1 VGRSRSILLGVNLD
15 VVRIIQIVH
24 RNISVKFKLKNKCD
38 NFQWILIAVYGLALK
53 KKDNFLLELAH
64 TCSTETLPLLVGGDF
79 NVLRNPSK
87 KNNTR
92 YDDRW
97 LFLLNVVI
105 NNVNLRELQ
114 LSGRQYTP
122 GQITYKNPTYQKLD
136 RILASPEWE
145 MKYPKA
151 TVQTLTREIS
161 YQTPLLLDTG
171 NPSKSSISQL
181 FKFEL
186 SWLLK
191 DGFYELVA
199 DIWRRKKRSSMYR
212 NMAKQAKIPQ

>member
-1 VGRSRSILLGVNLD
+1 
-15 VVRIIQIVH
+15 
-24 RNISVKFKLKNKCD
+24 
-38 NFQWILIAVYGLALK
+38 
-53 KKDNFLLELAH
+53 
-64 TCSTETLPLLVGGDF
+64 
-79 NVLRNPSK
+79 
-87 KNNTR
+87 
-92 YDDRW
+92 
-97 LFLLNVVI
+97 
-105 NNVNLRELQ
+105 
-114 LSGRQYTP
+114 
-122 GQITYKNPTYQKLD
+122 
-136 RILASPEWE
+136 LASPEWE

-199 DIWRRKKRSSMYR
+199 DIWRRKKEAACIEIWQNKLRYLSKYLRGWEKMQMVPTKDKNRSLWKKS
-212 NMAKQAKIPQ
+212 NNWIKKVSK